1 MAQDPK
7 AVIQELYFDLSAG
20 RDQGNLSKQG
30 ESVLNAIETGVVT
43 PQSIG
48 QYLQGATLN
57 FSDELVGTLNSVFGK
72 KPGVISK
79 AAKEAGYGEI
89 SPREAG
95 VGLERLALEQRA
107 SEKPLRSI
115 GEQVVGGAIPFI
127 ASKGLTLPLS
137 LPKAAIQGLKT
148 GAIGGFGAGE
158 GGAEQQLTSTAIGG
172 AAGAVAAPALQ
183 FAARGA
189 KGFVQ
194 PMLKSMFAEPEVTGL
209 RAGRNLVKEALKS
222 DVGSVD
228 EAINLVLQNS
238 GKPYTLADI
247 GPNTRAY
254 LDAVSLIPSPAKQTA
269 KKFLEQRD
277 KGLSARLTS
286 DLQSAFGTTAS
297 FFDEFN
303 ALKTA
308 RTDLG
313 KKMYANAFKKQ
324 VPVNRELTDLLGR
337 PSMQQAYTRG
347 IDIAQEKGIK
357 VPNVS
362 VNAQGQLVTADNKL
376 VPAVDTEFLH
386 FVKMGL
392 DDLVYTGKTP
402 TSGIGSTQLNS
413 IKDTRAKF
421 LNYIDKNNSSYKS
434 ARNYWADDTA
444 TMDAMQEGRKF
455 LKANPDQLKADIKN
469 MSTSEKEAFRL
480 GAMSDLIE
488 RVGGQSTDTVVP
500 MTSNVARNILK
511 DPKRV
516 ALIKATFP
524 DNELGK
530 NKFNQFIKNFQTE
543 MEMKA
548 TSGQVLAGSQTASR
562 QEAAKAIRG
571 SIAQES
577 PNVNDVQS
585 LIFNALKMDAT
596 EMNEQQLKSTAKEV
610 VNILTETDPARLQ
623 GIAKELTTRRPSEV
637 ISDVLTRGGRGL
649 ISPYT
654 VGGVAGKFGS
664 TTQQRYFPSILGT
677 PNK

>member
-30 ESVLNAIETGVVT
+30 EGVLNAIETGVVT

-57 FSDELVGTLNSVFGK
+57 FSDELLGTLNSVFGK
-72 KPGVISK
+72 KPGVISQ
-79 AAKEAGYGEI
+79 AAKEAGYGDI
-89 SPREAG
+89 SPRQAG
-95 VGLERLALEQRA
+95 IGLERLALEQRS
-107 SEKPLRSI
+107 SEKPVRSI
-115 GEQVVGGAIPFI
+115 AEQVVGGAIPAI
-127 ASKGLTLPLS
+127 ASKGTTLPLT
-137 LPKAAIQGLKT
+137 LGKAAVQGFKS
-148 GAIGGFGAGE
+148 GIIGGFGAGE
-158 GGAEQQLTSTAIGG
+158 GGPEQQLTSAGIGG
-172 AAGAVAAPALQ
+172 VAGGFAAPGLQ
-183 FAARGA
+183 LGARVV
-189 KGFVQ
+189 KNVSQ
-194 PMLKSMFAEPEVTGL
+194 PILKSMFAEPDVTGL
-209 RAGRNLVKEALKS
+209 QAGRNLVKEALKS

-228 EAINLVLQNS
+228 EAINTVLQNA

-254 LDAVSLIPSPAKQTA
+254 LDAVNLIPSPAKQTA

-277 KGLSARLTS
+277 KGISARLTS
-286 DLQSAFGTTAS
+286 DLQSAFGSTAS

-308 RTDLG
+308 RTELG
-313 KKMYANAFKKQ
+313 KKMYANAFNKQ

-337 PSMQQAYTRG
+337 PSVQQAYARG
-347 IDIAQEKGIK
+347 INIAQEKGIK

-362 VNAQGQLVTADNKL
+362 VNAQGQLVTAENKL
-376 VPAVDTEFLH
+376 VDKVDTEFLH
-386 FVKMGL
+386 YVKMGL
-392 DDLVYTGKTP
+392 DDLVYTGKSP
-402 TSGIGSTQLNS
+402 SSGIGNTQLNS
-413 IKDTRAKF
+413 IKDTRSQF
-421 LNYIDKNNSSYKS
+421 LNYIDKNNPSYKS

-444 TMDAMQEGRKF
+444 TMDAMQSGRTF
-455 LKANPDQLKADIKN
+455 LKSNPDQLKADIKK

-500 MTSNVARNILK
+500 MTANVARNILK

-524 DNELGK
+524 DNELGQ

-548 TSGQVLAGSQTASR
+548 TSGQVLAGSQTAGR
-562 QEAAKAIRG
+562 QEAAKAVRG
-571 SIAQES
+571 TIAQEA
-577 PNVNDVQS
+577 PNIDAQN

-596 EMNEQQLKSTAKEV
+596 QMNEQQLKSTANEV
-610 VNILTETDPARLQ
+610 VKILTETDPARLQ
-623 GIAKELTTRRPSEV
+623 QIARELTTRRPSEIV
-637 ISDVLTRGGRGL
+637 SEVLTRGGRGL

-654 VGGVAGKFGS
+654 TGGVAGKFGA
-664 TTQQRYFPSILGT
+664 TTQQRYFPGLLGT
-677 PNK
+677 PQ

>member
-57 FSDELVGTLNSVFGK
+57 FSDELIGTLNSLFGK
-72 KPGVISK
+72 KPGVISQ
-79 AAKEAGYGEI
+79 AAKESGYGDI
-89 SPREAG
+89 SPRQAG
-95 VGLERLALEQRA
+95 IGLERLALEQRA
-107 SEKPLRSI
+107 SEKPVRSI
-115 GEQVVGGAIPFI
+115 VEQVVGGAIPAI
-127 ASKGLTLPLS
+127 GSRGLTAPLT
-137 LPKAAIQGLKT
+137 LGKAAVQGFKSGLV
-148 GAIGGFGAGE
+148 GGFGAAE
-158 GGAEQQLTSTAIGG
+158 GSPEQQAISTGISGVTG
-172 AAGAVAAPALQ
+172 LVAAPALQ
-183 FAARGA
+183 LGARVV
-189 KGFVQ
+189 KNVSQ
-194 PMLKSMFAEPEVTGL
+194 PIIKSMFADPDVTGL
-209 RAGRNLVKEALKS
+209 QASRNLIKEALQS

-228 EAINLVLQNS
+228 EAINTVLQKS

-277 KGLSARLTS
+277 KGISARLTS
-286 DLQSAFGTTAS
+286 DLQDAFGTKAS

-303 ALKTA
+303 ALKVA
-308 RTDLG
+308 RTELG
-313 KKMYANAFKKQ
+313 KKMYANAFNKQ

-337 PSMQQAYTRG
+337 PSVQQAYARG
-347 IDIAQEKGIK
+347 INIAQEKGIK
-357 VPNVS
+357 VPNVV

-376 VPAVDTEFLH
+376 VNAVDTEFLH
-386 FVKMGL
+386 YVKMGL
-392 DDLVYTGKTP
+392 DDLVYTGKSP
-402 TSGIGSTQLNS
+402 SSGIGNTQLNS
-413 IKDTRAKF
+413 IKDTRSQF
-421 LNYIDKNNSSYKS
+421 LNYIDKNNPSYKS

-455 LKANPDQLKADIKN
+455 LKANPDQLKADIKK

-500 MTSNVARNILK
+500 MTANVARNLLK

-516 ALIKATFP
+516 SLIKATFP
-524 DNELGK
+524 DNELGQ

-543 MEMKA
+543 MEMKS

-562 QEAAKAIRG
+562 QEAAKAVRG
-571 SIAQES
+571 TIAQEA
-577 PNVNDVQS
+577 PNIDAQN

-596 EMNEQQLKSTAKEV
+596 QMNEQQLKSTANEV
-610 VNILTETDPARLQ
+610 VKILTETDPARLKQ
-623 GIAKELTTRRPSEV
+623 IARELTTRRPSEIV
-637 ISDVLTRGGRGL
+637 SDVLTRGGRGL

-654 VGGVAGKFGS
+654 TGGVAGKFGA
-664 TTQQRYFPSILGT
+664 TTQQRYFPGILGT

>member
-30 ESVLNAIETGVVT
+30 EGVLNAIETGVVT

-57 FSDELVGTLNSVFGK
+57 FSDELLGTLNSLFGK
-72 KPGVISK
+72 KPGVISQ
-79 AAKEAGYGEI
+79 AAKESGYGDI
-89 SPREAG
+89 SPRQAG
-95 VGLERLALEQRA
+95 IGLERLALEQRA
-107 SEKPLRSI
+107 SEKPVRSI
-115 GEQVVGGAIPFI
+115 AEQVVGGAIPAI
-127 ASKGLTLPLS
+127 ASKGTTLPLT
-137 LPKAAIQGLKT
+137 LGKAAVQGFKS
-148 GAIGGFGAGE
+148 GVIGGFGAGE
-158 GGAEQQLTSTAIGG
+158 GGPEQQLTSAGIGG
-172 AAGAVAAPALQ
+172 VAGGLAAPGLQ
-183 FAARGA
+183 LGARVV
-189 KGFVQ
+189 KNVSQ
-194 PMLKSMFAEPEVTGL
+194 PILKSMFAEPDVTGL
-209 RAGRNLVKEALKS
+209 QAGRNLVKEALKS

-228 EAINLVLQNS
+228 EAINTVLQNA

-254 LDAVSLIPSPAKQTA
+254 LDAVNLIPSPAKQTA

-277 KGLSARLTS
+277 KGISARLTS
-286 DLQSAFGTTAS
+286 DLQEAFGTTAS

-303 ALKTA
+303 ALKAA

-313 KKMYANAFKKQ
+313 KKMYANAFNKQ

-337 PSMQQAYTRG
+337 PSVQQAYARG
-347 IDIAQEKGIK
+347 INIAQEKGIK
-357 VPNVS
+357 VPNVV

-386 FVKMGL
+386 YVKMGL
-392 DDLVYTGKTP
+392 DDLVYTGKSP
-402 TSGIGSTQLNS
+402 SSGIGNTQLNS
-413 IKDTRAKF
+413 IKDTRSQF
-421 LNYIDKNNSSYKS
+421 LNYIDKNNPSYKS

-444 TMDAMQEGRKF
+444 TMDAMQSGRTF
-455 LKANPDQLKADIKN
+455 LKSNPDQLKADIKK

-500 MTSNVARNILK
+500 MTANVARNILK

-524 DNELGK
+524 DNELGQ

-548 TSGQVLAGSQTASR
+548 TSGQVLTGSQTAGR
-562 QEAAKAIRG
+562 QEAAKAVRG
-571 SIAQES
+571 TIAQEAPS
-577 PNVNDVQS
+577 IDAQN

-596 EMNEQQLKSTAKEV
+596 QMNEQQLKSTANEV
-610 VNILTETDPARLQ
+610 VKILTETDPARLQ
-623 GIAKELTTRRPSEV
+623 QIARELTTRRPSEIV
-637 ISDVLTRGGRGL
+637 SDVLTRGGRGL

-654 VGGVAGKFGS
+654 TGGVAGKFGAK
-664 TTQQRYFPSILGT
+664 TQQRYFPSLLGT

>member
-30 ESVLNAIETGVVT
+30 EGVLNAIETGVVT

-57 FSDELVGTLNSVFGK
+57 FSDELLGTLNSVFGK

-107 SEKPLRSI
+107 SEMPIGSI
-115 GEQVVGGAIPFI
+115 GEQIAGGAIPAI
-127 ASKGLTLPLS
+127 ISKGTSLPLTLG
-137 LPKAAIQGLKT
+137 KAAIQGFKS
-148 GAIGGFGAGE
+148 GVIGGFGAGE
-158 GGAEQQLTSTAIGG
+158 GGPTEQLTSAAIGG
-172 AAGAVAAPALQ
+172 VSGGAAAPALQ
-183 FAARGA
+183 LGARVV
-189 KGFVQ
+189 KNVSQ
-194 PMLKSMFAEPEVTGL
+194 PIIKSMFAEPDVTGL
-209 RAGRNLVKEALKS
+209 KAGRDLVKEALKS

-347 IDIAQEKGIK
+347 IDIAKEKGIK
-357 VPNVS
+357 VPNLV
-362 VNAQGQLVTADNKL
+362 VNAQGQLVTAENKL

-413 IKDTRAKF
+413 IKDTRTKF

-500 MTSNVARNILK
+500 MTANVARNILK

-543 MEMKA
+543 MDMKA
-548 TSGQVLAGSQTASR
+548 TSGQVLAGSQTAAR
-562 QEAAKAIRG
+562 QEAAKAVRG
-571 SIAQES
+571 TIAQEA
-577 PNVNDVQS
+577 PNIDAQN

-596 EMNEQQLKSTAKEV
+596 QMNEQQLKSTANEV
-610 VNILTETDPARLQ
+610 VKILTETDPARLQ
-623 GIAKELTTRRPSEV
+623 TIARELTTRRPSEIV
-637 ISDVLTRGGRGL
+637 SDVLTRGGRGL

-654 VGGVAGKFGS
+654 TGGVAGKFGS

>member
-30 ESVLNAIETGVVT
+30 EGVLNAIETGVVT

-57 FSDELVGTLNSVFGK
+57 FSDELLGTLNSVFGK
-72 KPGVISK
+72 KPGVISQ
-79 AAKEAGYGEI
+79 AAKESGYGDI
-89 SPREAG
+89 SPRQAG
-95 VGLERLALEQRA
+95 IGLERLALEQRS
-107 SEKPLRSI
+107 SEKPVRSI
-115 GEQVVGGAIPFI
+115 AEQVVGGAIPAI
-127 ASKGLTLPLS
+127 ASKGTTLPLT
-137 LPKAAIQGLKT
+137 LGKAAIQGLKT
-148 GAIGGFGAGE
+148 GALAGFGAGE
-158 GGAEQQLTSTAIGG
+158 GSLEQQAISTGIGG
-172 AAGAVAAPALQ
+172 AAGLVAAPALQ
-183 FAARGA
+183 LGARVV
-189 KGFVQ
+189 KNVSQ
-194 PMLKSMFAEPEVTGL
+194 PILKSMFAEPDVTGL
-209 RAGRNLVKEALKS
+209 QAGRNLVKEALKS

-228 EAINLVLQNS
+228 EAINTVLQNA

-277 KGLSARLTS
+277 KGISARLTS
-286 DLQSAFGTTAS
+286 DLQSAFGSTAS

-313 KKMYANAFKKQ
+313 KKMYANAFNKQ

-337 PSMQQAYTRG
+337 PSVQQAYARG
-347 IDIAQEKGIK
+347 INIAQEKGIK

-362 VNAQGQLVTADNKL
+362 VNAQGQLVTANNELVNK
-376 VPAVDTEFLH
+376 VDTEFLH
-386 FVKMGL
+386 YVKMGL
-392 DDLVYTGKTP
+392 DDLVYTGKSP
-402 TSGIGSTQLNS
+402 SSGIGNTQLNS
-413 IKDTRAKF
+413 IKDTRSQF
-421 LNYIDKNNSSYKS
+421 LNYIDKNNPSYKS

-444 TMDAMQEGRKF
+444 TMDAMQSGRTF
-455 LKANPDQLKADIKN
+455 LKSNPDQLKADIKK

-500 MTSNVARNILK
+500 MTANVARNILK

-516 ALIKATFP
+516 SLIKATFP

-548 TSGQVLAGSQTASR
+548 TSGQVLAGSQTAAR
-562 QEAAKAIRG
+562 QEAAKAVRG
-571 SIAQES
+571 TIAQEA
-577 PNVNDVQS
+577 PNIDAQN

-596 EMNEQQLKSTAKEV
+596 QMNEQQLKSTANEV
-610 VNILTETDPARLQ
+610 VKILTETDPARLQ
-623 GIAKELTTRRPSEV
+623 TIAKELTARRPSEV
-637 ISDVLTRGGRGL
+637 ISEVLTRGGRGL

-654 VGGVAGKFGS
+654 TGGVAGRFGA
-664 TTQQRYFPSILGT
+664 TTQQRYFPGLLGT
-677 PNK
+677 PQ

>member
-57 FSDELVGTLNSVFGK
+57 FSDELLGTLNSVFGK

-107 SEKPLRSI
+107 SEMPIGSI
-115 GEQVVGGAIPFI
+115 GEQIAGGAIPAI
-127 ASKGLTLPLS
+127 ISKGTSLPLTLG
-137 LPKAAIQGLKT
+137 KAAIQGFKS
-148 GAIGGFGAGE
+148 GVIGGFGAGE
-158 GGAEQQLTSTAIGG
+158 GGPTEQLTSAAIGG
-172 AAGAVAAPALQ
+172 VSGGAAAPALQ
-183 FAARGA
+183 LGARVV
-189 KGFVQ
+189 KNVSQ
-194 PMLKSMFAEPEVTGL
+194 PIIKSMFAEPDVTGL
-209 RAGRNLVKEALKS
+209 KAGRDLVKEALKS

-347 IDIAQEKGIK
+347 IDIAKEKGIK
-357 VPNVS
+357 VPNLV
-362 VNAQGQLVTADNKL
+362 VNAEGQLVTAENKL

-413 IKDTRAKF
+413 IKDTRTKF

-500 MTSNVARNILK
+500 MTANVARNILK

-543 MEMKA
+543 MDMKA
-548 TSGQVLAGSQTASR
+548 TSGQVLAGSQTAAR
-562 QEAAKAIRG
+562 QEAAKAVRG
-571 SIAQES
+571 TIAQEA
-577 PNVNDVQS
+577 PNIDAQN

-596 EMNEQQLKSTAKEV
+596 QMNEQQLKSTASEV
-610 VNILTETDPARLQ
+610 VKILTETDPARLQ
-623 GIAKELTTRRPSEV
+623 QIALELTKRRPMEV
-637 ISDVLTRGGRGL
+637 VSDVLTRGGRGL

-654 VGGVAGKFGS
+654 TGGVAGKFGS

>member
-30 ESVLNAIETGVVT
+30 EGVLNAIETGVVT

-57 FSDELVGTLNSVFGK
+57 FSDELLGTLNSVFGK

-107 SEKPLRSI
+107 SEMPVGSI
-115 GEQVVGGAIPFI
+115 LEQIGGGAIPAFI
-127 ASKGLTLPLS
+127 SKGSTLPLT
-137 LPKAAIQGLKT
+137 LGKAAVQGLKT
-148 GAIGGFGAGE
+148 GALAGFGAGE
-158 GGAEQQLTSTAIGG
+158 GGLEQQGVSTLIGG

-183 FAARGA
+183 LGARVV
-189 KGFVQ
+189 KNVSQ
-194 PMLKSMFAEPEVTGL
+194 PILKSMFAQPEVTGL
-209 RAGRNLVKEALKS
+209 KAGRNLVKEALKS

-228 EAINLVLQNS
+228 EAINTVLQNS

-277 KGLSARLTS
+277 KGISARLTS
-286 DLQSAFGTTAS
+286 DLQEAFGSTAS

-313 KKMYANAFKKQ
+313 KKMYANAFNKQ
-324 VPVNRELTDLLGR
+324 VPVNKELTDLLGR
-337 PSMQQAYTRG
+337 PSVQQAYARG
-347 IDIAQEKGIK
+347 INIAQEKGIK
-357 VPNVS
+357 VPSVA
-362 VNAQGQLVTADNKL
+362 VNAQGQLVTPDNQL
-376 VPAVDTEFLH
+376 VNKVDTEFLH
-386 FVKMGL
+386 YVKMGL
-392 DDLVYTGKTP
+392 DDLVYTGKSP
-402 TSGIGSTQLNS
+402 SSGIGNTQLNS
-413 IKDTRAKF
+413 IKDTRAQF
-421 LNYIDKNNSSYKS
+421 LNYLDKNNPSYKS

-444 TMDAMQEGRKF
+444 TMDAMQSGRTF
-455 LKANPDQLKADIKN
+455 LKANPDQLKADIKK

-524 DNELGK
+524 DNELGQ

-548 TSGQVLAGSQTASR
+548 TSSQVLAGSQTAAR
-562 QEAAKAIRG
+562 QEAAKAVRG
-571 SIAQES
+571 TIAQEA
-577 PNVNDVQS
+577 PNVDAQS

-596 EMNEQQLKSTAKEV
+596 QMNEQQLKSTANEV
-610 VNILTETDPARLQ
+610 VKILTETDPARLQ
-623 GIAKELTTRRPSEV
+623 QIARELTARRPSEV
-637 ISDVLTRGGRGL
+637 VSEVLTRGGRSL

-654 VGGVAGKFGS
+654 TGGVAGRFGA
-664 TTQQRYFPSILGT
+664 TTQQRYFPSLLGT

>member
-57 FSDELVGTLNSVFGK
+57 FSDELIGTLNSLFGK
-72 KPGVISK
+72 KPGVISQ
-79 AAKEAGYGEI
+79 AAKESGYGDI
-89 SPREAG
+89 SPRQAG
-95 VGLERLALEQRA
+95 IGLERLALEQRA
-107 SEKPLRSI
+107 SEKPVRSI
-115 GEQVVGGAIPFI
+115 VEQVVGGAIPAI
-127 ASKGLTLPLS
+127 GSRGLTAPLT
-137 LPKAAIQGLKT
+137 LGKAAVQGFKSGLV
-148 GAIGGFGAGE
+148 GGFGAAE
-158 GGAEQQLTSTAIGG
+158 GSPEQQAISTGISGVTG
-172 AAGAVAAPALQ
+172 LVAAPALQ
-183 FAARGA
+183 LGARVV
-189 KGFVQ
+189 KNVSQ
-194 PMLKSMFAEPEVTGL
+194 PIIKSMFADPDVTGL
-209 RAGRNLVKEALKS
+209 QASRNLIKEALQS

-228 EAINLVLQNS
+228 EAINTVLQKS

-277 KGLSARLTS
+277 KGISARLTS
-286 DLQSAFGTTAS
+286 DLQDAFGTKAS

-313 KKMYANAFKKQ
+313 KKMYANAFNKQ

-337 PSMQQAYTRG
+337 PSVQQAYARG
-347 IDIAQEKGIK
+347 INIAQEKGIK
-357 VPNVS
+357 VPNVV

-376 VPAVDTEFLH
+376 VNAVDTEFLH
-386 FVKMGL
+386 YVKMGL
-392 DDLVYTGKTP
+392 DDLVYTGKSP
-402 TSGIGSTQLNS
+402 SSGIGNTQLNS
-413 IKDTRAKF
+413 IKDTRSQF
-421 LNYIDKNNSSYKS
+421 LNYIDKNNPSYKS

-455 LKANPDQLKADIKN
+455 LKANPDQLKADIKK

-500 MTSNVARNILK
+500 MTANVARNLLK

-516 ALIKATFP
+516 SLIKATFP
-524 DNELGK
+524 DNELGQ

-543 MEMKA
+543 MEMKS

-562 QEAAKAIRG
+562 QEAAKAVRG
-571 SIAQES
+571 TIAQEA
-577 PNVNDVQS
+577 PNIDAQS

-596 EMNEQQLKSTAKEV
+596 QMNEQQLKSTANEV
-610 VNILTETDPARLQ
+610 VKILTETDPARLKQ
-623 GIAKELTTRRPSEV
+623 IARELTTRRPSEIV
-637 ISDVLTRGGRGL
+637 SDVLTRGGRGL

-654 VGGVAGKFGS
+654 TGGITGKFGA
-664 TTQQRYFPSILGT
+664 TTQQRYFPGILST
-677 PNK
+677 PKK

>member
-30 ESVLNAIETGVVT
+30 ENVLNAIETGVVT

-57 FSDELVGTLNSVFGK
+57 FSDELIGTLNSVFGK

-107 SEKPLRSI
+107 SEKPIGSI
-115 GEQVVGGAIPFI
+115 GEQVVGGAIPAI
-127 ASKGLTLPLS
+127 ISKGTSLPLTLG
-137 LPKAAIQGLKT
+137 KAALQGFKS
-148 GAIGGFGAGE
+148 GVIGGFGAGE
-158 GGAEQQLTSTAIGG
+158 GSPTEQLTSASIGG
-172 AAGAVAAPALQ
+172 VTGGLASPALQ
-183 FAARGA
+183 LGARA
-189 KGFVQ
+189 VKNVAQ
-194 PMLKSMFAEPEVTGL
+194 PVIKSMFAEPDVTGL
-209 RAGRNLVKEALKS
+209 QAGRNLVKEALKS

-277 KGLSARLTS
+277 KGISARLTS
-286 DLQSAFGTTAS
+286 DLQDAFGTTAS

-347 IDIAQEKGIK
+347 IDIAKEKGIK
-357 VPNVS
+357 VPNLV

-500 MTSNVARNILK
+500 MTANVARNILK

-548 TSGQVLAGSQTASR
+548 TSGQVLAGSQTAAR
-562 QEAAKAIRG
+562 QEAAKAVRG
-571 SIAQES
+571 TIAQEA
-577 PNVNDVQS
+577 PNIDAQS

-596 EMNEQQLKSTAKEV
+596 QMNEQQLKSTANEV
-610 VNILTETDPARLQ
+610 VKILTETDPARLQ
-623 GIAKELTTRRPSEV
+623 NIARELTTRRPSEV

-654 VGGVAGKFGS
+654 TGGVAGRFGA

-677 PNK
+677 PK

>member
-30 ESVLNAIETGVVT
+30 EGVLNAIETGVVT

-57 FSDELVGTLNSVFGK
+57 FSDELLGTLNSLFGK
-72 KPGVISK
+72 KPGVISQ
-79 AAKEAGYGEI
+79 AAKESGYGDI
-89 SPREAG
+89 SPRQAG
-95 VGLERLALEQRA
+95 IGLERLALEQRA
-107 SEKPLRSI
+107 SEKPVRSI
-115 GEQVVGGAIPFI
+115 AEQVVGGAIPAI
-127 ASKGLTLPLS
+127 ASKGTTLPLT
-137 LPKAAIQGLKT
+137 LGKAAVQGFKS
-148 GAIGGFGAGE
+148 GVIGGFGAGE
-158 GGAEQQLTSTAIGG
+158 GGPEQQLTSAGIGG
-172 AAGAVAAPALQ
+172 VAGGFAAPGLQ
-183 FAARGA
+183 LGARVV
-189 KGFVQ
+189 KNVSQ
-194 PMLKSMFAEPEVTGL
+194 PILKSMFAEPDVTGL
-209 RAGRNLVKEALKS
+209 QAGRNLVKEALKS

-228 EAINLVLQNS
+228 EAINTVLQNA

-254 LDAVSLIPSPAKQTA
+254 LDAVNLIPSPAKQTA

-277 KGLSARLTS
+277 KGISARLTS
-286 DLQSAFGTTAS
+286 DLQEAFGTTAS

-303 ALKTA
+303 ALKAA

-313 KKMYANAFKKQ
+313 KKMYANAFNKQ

-337 PSMQQAYTRG
+337 PSVQQAYARG
-347 IDIAQEKGIK
+347 INIAQEKGIK
-357 VPNVS
+357 VPNVV

-386 FVKMGL
+386 YVKMGL
-392 DDLVYTGKTP
+392 DDLVYTGKSP
-402 TSGIGSTQLNS
+402 SSGIGNTQLNS
-413 IKDTRAKF
+413 IKDTRSQF
-421 LNYIDKNNSSYKS
+421 LNYIDKNNPSYKS

-444 TMDAMQEGRKF
+444 TMDAMQSGRTF
-455 LKANPDQLKADIKN
+455 LKSNPDQLKADIKK

-500 MTSNVARNILK
+500 MTANVARNILK

-524 DNELGK
+524 DNELGQ

-548 TSGQVLAGSQTASR
+548 TSGQVLTGSQTAGR
-562 QEAAKAIRG
+562 QEAAKAVRG
-571 SIAQES
+571 TIAQEA
-577 PNVNDVQS
+577 PNIDAQN

-596 EMNEQQLKSTAKEV
+596 QMNEQQLKSTANEV
-610 VNILTETDPARLQ
+610 VKILTETDPARLQ
-623 GIAKELTTRRPSEV
+623 QIARELTTRRPSEIV
-637 ISDVLTRGGRGL
+637 SDVLTRGGRGL

-654 VGGVAGKFGS
+654 TGGVAGKFGA
-664 TTQQRYFPSILGT
+664 TTQQRYFPSLLGT

>member
-57 FSDELVGTLNSVFGK
+57 FSDELIGTLNSLFGK
-72 KPGVISK
+72 KPGVISQ
-79 AAKEAGYGEI
+79 AAKESGYGDI
-89 SPREAG
+89 SPRQAG
-95 VGLERLALEQRA
+95 IGLERLALEQRA
-107 SEKPLRSI
+107 SEKPVRSI
-115 GEQVVGGAIPFI
+115 VEQVVGGAIPAI
-127 ASKGLTLPLS
+127 GSRGLTAPLT
-137 LPKAAIQGLKT
+137 LGKAAVQGFKSGLV
-148 GAIGGFGAGE
+148 GGFGAAE
-158 GGAEQQLTSTAIGG
+158 GSPEQQAISTGISGVTG
-172 AAGAVAAPALQ
+172 LVAAPALQ
-183 FAARGA
+183 LGARVV
-189 KGFVQ
+189 KNVSQ
-194 PMLKSMFAEPEVTGL
+194 PIIKSMFADPDVTGL
-209 RAGRNLVKEALKS
+209 QASRNLIKEALQS

-228 EAINLVLQNS
+228 EAINTVLQKS

-277 KGLSARLTS
+277 KGISARLTS
-286 DLQSAFGTTAS
+286 DLQDAFGTKAS

-303 ALKTA
+303 ALKVA
-308 RTDLG
+308 RTELG
-313 KKMYANAFKKQ
+313 KKMYANAFNKQ

-337 PSMQQAYTRG
+337 PSVQQAYARG
-347 IDIAQEKGIK
+347 INIAQEKGIK
-357 VPNVS
+357 VPNVV

-386 FVKMGL
+386 YVKMGL
-392 DDLVYTGKTP
+392 DDLVYTGKSP
-402 TSGIGSTQLNS
+402 SSGIGNTQLNS
-413 IKDTRAKF
+413 IKDTRSQF
-421 LNYIDKNNSSYKS
+421 LNYIDKNNPSYKS

-455 LKANPDQLKADIKN
+455 LKANPDQLKADIKK

-500 MTSNVARNILK
+500 MTANVARNLLK

-516 ALIKATFP
+516 SLIKATFP
-524 DNELGK
+524 DNELGQ

-543 MEMKA
+543 MEMKS

-562 QEAAKAIRG
+562 QEAAKAVRG
-571 SIAQES
+571 TIAQEA
-577 PNVNDVQS
+577 PNIDAQS

-596 EMNEQQLKSTAKEV
+596 QMNEQQLKSTANEV
-610 VNILTETDPARLQ
+610 VKILTETDPTRLKQ
-623 GIAKELTTRRPSEV
+623 IAKELTTRRPSEIV
-637 ISDVLTRGGRGL
+637 SDVLTRGGRGL

-654 VGGVAGKFGS
+654 TGGVAGKFGA
-664 TTQQRYFPSILGT
+664 TTQQRYFPGILGT

>member
-57 FSDELVGTLNSVFGK
+57 FSDELLGTLNSVFGK

-107 SEKPLRSI
+107 SEKPVRSI
-115 GEQVVGGAIPFI
+115 AEQVGGGIIP
-127 ASKGLTLPLS
+127 AVVSKGTSLPLTLG
-137 LPKAAIQGLKT
+137 KAAIQGFKS
-148 GAIGGFGAGE
+148 GVIGGFGAGE
-158 GGAEQQLTSTAIGG
+158 GGPVEQLTSAGIGG
-172 AAGAVAAPALQ
+172 VAGGLASPGLQ
-183 FAARGA
+183 LGARVI
-189 KGFVQ
+189 KNVSQ
-194 PMLKSMFAEPEVTGL
+194 PILKSMFADPDVTGL
-209 RAGRNLVKEALKS
+209 KAGRDLVKEALKS

-277 KGLSARLTS
+277 KGISARLTS

-500 MTSNVARNILK
+500 MTANVARNILK

-543 MEMKA
+543 MDMKA
-548 TSGQVLAGSQTASR
+548 TSGQVLAGSQTAAR
-562 QEAAKAIRG
+562 QEAAKAVRG
-571 SIAQES
+571 TIAQEA
-577 PNVNDVQS
+577 PNIDAQN

-596 EMNEQQLKSTAKEV
+596 QMNEQQLKSTASEV
-610 VNILTETDPARLQ
+610 VKILTETDPARLQ
-623 GIAKELTTRRPSEV
+623 NIAKELTTRRPSEV
-637 ISDVLTRGGRGL
+637 AYDVLTQLTRGA

-654 VGGVAGKFGS
+654 TGGIAGKFGS

>member
-30 ESVLNAIETGVVT
+30 EGVLNAIETGVVT

-57 FSDELVGTLNSVFGK
+57 FSDELLGTLNSLFGK
-72 KPGVISK
+72 KPGVISQ
-79 AAKEAGYGEI
+79 AAKESGYGDI
-89 SPREAG
+89 SPRQAG
-95 VGLERLALEQRA
+95 IGLERLALEQRA
-107 SEKPLRSI
+107 SEKPVRSI
-115 GEQVVGGAIPFI
+115 AEQVVGGAIPAI
-127 ASKGLTLPLS
+127 ASKGTTLPLT
-137 LPKAAIQGLKT
+137 LGKAAVQGFKS
-148 GAIGGFGAGE
+148 GVIGGFGAGE
-158 GGAEQQLTSTAIGG
+158 GGPEQQLTSAGIGG
-172 AAGAVAAPALQ
+172 VAGGLAAPGLQ
-183 FAARGA
+183 LGARVV
-189 KGFVQ
+189 KNVSQ
-194 PMLKSMFAEPEVTGL
+194 PILKSMFAEPDVTGL
-209 RAGRNLVKEALKS
+209 QAGRNLVKEALKS

-228 EAINLVLQNS
+228 EAINTVLQNA

-254 LDAVSLIPSPAKQTA
+254 LDAVNLIPSPAKQTA

-277 KGLSARLTS
+277 KGISARLTS
-286 DLQSAFGTTAS
+286 DLQEAFGTTAS

-303 ALKTA
+303 ALKAA

-313 KKMYANAFKKQ
+313 KKMYANAFNKQ

-337 PSMQQAYTRG
+337 PSVQQAYARG
-347 IDIAQEKGIK
+347 INIAQEKGIK
-357 VPNVS
+357 VPNVV

-386 FVKMGL
+386 YVKMGL
-392 DDLVYTGKTP
+392 DDLVYTGKSP
-402 TSGIGSTQLNS
+402 SSGIGNTQLNS
-413 IKDTRAKF
+413 IKDTRAQF
-421 LNYIDKNNSSYKS
+421 LNYIDKNNPSYKS

-444 TMDAMQEGRKF
+444 TMDAMQSGRTF
-455 LKANPDQLKADIKN
+455 LKSNPDQLKADIKK

-500 MTSNVARNILK
+500 MTANVARNILK

-524 DNELGK
+524 DNELGQ

-548 TSGQVLAGSQTASR
+548 TSGQVLTGSQTAGR
-562 QEAAKAIRG
+562 QEAAKAVRG
-571 SIAQES
+571 TIAQEA
-577 PNVNDVQS
+577 PNIDAQN

-596 EMNEQQLKSTAKEV
+596 QMNEQQLKSTASEV
-610 VNILTETDPARLQ
+610 VKILTETDPARLQ
-623 GIAKELTTRRPSEV
+623 QIARELTTRRPSEIV
-637 ISDVLTRGGRGL
+637 SDVLTRGGRGL

-654 VGGVAGKFGS
+654 TGGVAGKFGA
-664 TTQQRYFPSILGT
+664 TTQQRYFPSLLGT

>member
-30 ESVLNAIETGVVT
+30 ETVLNAIETGVVT

-57 FSDELVGTLNSVFGK
+57 FSDELLGTLNSVFGK

-107 SEKPLRSI
+107 SEKPIRSI
-115 GEQVVGGAIPFI
+115 TEQVVGGAIPAFI
-127 ASKGLTLPLS
+127 SKGTTAPLTLG
-137 LPKAAIQGLKT
+137 KAALQGFKS

-158 GGAEQQLTSTAIGG
+158 GSPTEQLTSTAIGG
-172 AAGAVAAPALQ
+172 VAGGAAAPALQ
-183 FAARGA
+183 LGARVV
-189 KGFVQ
+189 KNVSQ
-194 PMLKSMFAEPEVTGL
+194 PIIKSMFAEPDVTGL
-209 RAGRNLVKEALKS
+209 QAGRNLVKEALKS

-228 EAINLVLQNS
+228 EAINLVLQKS

-286 DLQSAFGTTAS
+286 DLQNAFGTTAS

-347 IDIAQEKGIK
+347 IDIAKEKGIK
-357 VPNVS
+357 VPNLV
-362 VNAQGQLVTADNKL
+362 VNAEGQLVTAENKL

-413 IKDTRAKF
+413 IKDTRTKF

-500 MTSNVARNILK
+500 MTANVARNILK

-524 DNELGK
+524 DNQLGQ

-548 TSGQVLAGSQTASR
+548 TSGQVLAGSQTAAR
-562 QEAAKAIRG
+562 QEAAKAVRG
-571 SIAQES
+571 TIAQEA
-577 PNVNDVQS
+577 PNIDAQN

-596 EMNEQQLKSTAKEV
+596 QMNEQQLKSTANEV
-610 VNILTETDPARLQ
+610 VKILTETDPARLQ
-623 GIAKELTTRRPSEV
+623 TIARELTTRRPSEV
-637 ISDVLTRGGRGL
+637 ISDVLTRGGRSL

-654 VGGVAGKFGS
+654 TGGIAGKFGA
-664 TTQQRYFPSILGT
+664 TTQQRYFPSIL
-677 PNK
+677 NSQ

>member
-30 ESVLNAIETGVVT
+30 EGVLNAIETGVVT

-57 FSDELVGTLNSVFGK
+57 FSDELLGTLNSVFGK
-72 KPGVISK
+72 KPGVISQ
-79 AAKEAGYGEI
+79 AAKESGYGDI

-107 SEKPLRSI
+107 SEKPVRSI
-115 GEQVVGGAIPFI
+115 AEQVVGGAIPAI
-127 ASKGLTLPLS
+127 ASKGTTLPLT
-137 LPKAAIQGLKT
+137 LGKAAVQGFKS
-148 GAIGGFGAGE
+148 GVIGGFGAGE
-158 GGAEQQLTSTAIGG
+158 GGPEQQLTSAGIGG
-172 AAGAVAAPALQ
+172 VAGGLAAPGLQ
-183 FAARGA
+183 LGARVV
-189 KGFVQ
+189 KNVSQ
-194 PMLKSMFAEPEVTGL
+194 PILKSMFAEPDVTGL
-209 RAGRNLVKEALKS
+209 QAGRNLVKEALKS

-228 EAINLVLQNS
+228 EAINTVLQNA

-254 LDAVSLIPSPAKQTA
+254 LDAVNLIPSPAKQTA

-277 KGLSARLTS
+277 KGISARLTS
-286 DLQSAFGTTAS
+286 DLQEAFGTTAS

-303 ALKTA
+303 ALKAA

-313 KKMYANAFKKQ
+313 KKMYANAFNKQ

-337 PSMQQAYTRG
+337 PSVQQAYARG
-347 IDIAQEKGIK
+347 INIAQEKGIK
-357 VPNVS
+357 VPNVV

-386 FVKMGL
+386 YVKMGL
-392 DDLVYTGKTP
+392 DDLVYTGKSP
-402 TSGIGSTQLNS
+402 SSGIGNTQLNS
-413 IKDTRAKF
+413 IKDTRAQF
-421 LNYIDKNNSSYKS
+421 LNYIDKNNPSYKS

-444 TMDAMQEGRKF
+444 TMDAMQSGRTF
-455 LKANPDQLKADIKN
+455 LKSNPDQLKADIKK

-500 MTSNVARNILK
+500 MTANVARNILK

-524 DNELGK
+524 DNELGQ

-548 TSGQVLAGSQTASR
+548 TSGQVLTGSQTAGR
-562 QEAAKAIRG
+562 QEAAKAVRG
-571 SIAQES
+571 TIAQEA
-577 PNVNDVQS
+577 PNIDAQN

-596 EMNEQQLKSTAKEV
+596 QMNEQQLKSTASEV
-610 VNILTETDPARLQ
+610 VKILTETDPARLQ
-623 GIAKELTTRRPSEV
+623 NIAKELTTRRPLE
-637 ISDVLTRGGRGL
+637 IASDVLTRSGRAL

-654 VGGVAGKFGS
+654 AGGIAGKFGT
-664 TTQQRYFPSILGT
+664 TTQQRYFPGLLGT
-677 PNK
+677 PQ

>member
-30 ESVLNAIETGVVT
+30 ETVLNAIETGVVT

-57 FSDELVGTLNSVFGK
+57 FSDELLGTLNSVFGK
-72 KPGVISK
+72 KPGVISQ
-79 AAKEAGYGEI
+79 AAKEAGYGDI
-89 SPREAG
+89 TPRQAG
-95 VGLERLALEQRA
+95 VGLERIALEQRA
-107 SEKPLRSI
+107 SETPIRSI
-115 GEQVVGGAIPFI
+115 GEQVVGGAIPAI
-127 ASKGLTLPLS
+127 ISKGTSLPLTLG
-137 LPKAAIQGLKT
+137 KAAIQGLKT
-148 GAIGGFGAGE
+148 GALAGFGAGE
-158 GGAEQQLTSTAIGG
+158 GSPEQQAVSTGIGG
-172 AAGAVAAPALQ
+172 AAGLVAAPALQ
-183 FAARGA
+183 LGARVV
-189 KGFVQ
+189 KNVSQ
-194 PMLKSMFAEPEVTGL
+194 PIIKSMFAEPDVTGL
-209 RAGRNLVKEALKS
+209 QAGRNLVKEALKS

-228 EAINLVLQNS
+228 EAINTVLQNA

-254 LDAVSLIPSPAKQTA
+254 LDAVNLIPSPAKQTA

-277 KGLSARLTS
+277 KGISARLTS
-286 DLQSAFGTTAS
+286 DLQEAFGSTAS

-337 PSMQQAYTRG
+337 PSVQQAYARG
-347 IDIAQEKGIK
+347 INIAQEKGIK
-357 VPNVS
+357 VPNVV

-392 DDLVYTGKTP
+392 DDLVYTGKSP
-402 TSGIGSTQLNS
+402 SSGIGNTQLNS
-413 IKDTRAKF
+413 IKDTRAQF
-421 LNYIDKNNSSYKS
+421 LNYIDKNNPSYKS

-444 TMDAMQEGRKF
+444 TMDAMQSGRTF
-455 LKANPDQLKADIKN
+455 LKANPDQLKADIKK

-500 MTSNVARNILK
+500 MTANVARNILK

-524 DNELGK
+524 DNELGQ

-548 TSGQVLAGSQTASR
+548 TSGQVLAGSQTAGR
-562 QEAAKAIRG
+562 QEAAKAVRG
-571 SIAQES
+571 TIAQEA
-577 PNVNDVQS
+577 PNIDAQN

-596 EMNEQQLKSTAKEV
+596 QMNEQQLKSTANEV
-610 VNILTETDPARLQ
+610 VKILTETDPARLKT
-623 GIAKELTTRRPSEV
+623 IARELTTRRPSEV

-654 VGGVAGKFGS
+654 TGGIAGKFGA
-664 TTQQRYFPSILGT
+664 TTQQRYFPSIL
-677 PNK
+677 NSQ

>member
-30 ESVLNAIETGVVT
+30 EGVLNAIETGVVT

-57 FSDELVGTLNSVFGK
+57 FSDELLGTLNSVFGK
-72 KPGVISK
+72 KPGVISQ
-79 AAKEAGYGEI
+79 AAKESGYGDI
-89 SPREAG
+89 SPRQAG
-95 VGLERLALEQRA
+95 IGLERLALEQRA
-107 SEKPLRSI
+107 SEKPVRSI
-115 GEQVVGGAIPFI
+115 AEQVVGGAIPAI
-127 ASKGLTLPLS
+127 ASKGTTLPLT
-137 LPKAAIQGLKT
+137 LGKAAIQGLKT
-148 GAIGGFGAGE
+148 GALAGFGAGE
-158 GGAEQQLTSTAIGG
+158 GSPEQQAISTGIGG
-172 AAGAVAAPALQ
+172 AAGLVAAPALQ
-183 FAARGA
+183 LGARVV
-189 KGFVQ
+189 KNVSQ
-194 PMLKSMFAEPEVTGL
+194 PILKSMFAEPDVTGL
-209 RAGRNLVKEALKS
+209 QAGRNLVKEALKS

-228 EAINLVLQNS
+228 EAINTVLQNA

-247 GPNTRAY
+247 GPNTRSY

-277 KGLSARLTS
+277 KGISARLTS
-286 DLQSAFGTTAS
+286 DLQSAFGSTAS

-313 KKMYANAFKKQ
+313 KKMYANAFNKQ

-337 PSMQQAYTRG
+337 PSVQQAYARG
-347 IDIAQEKGIK
+347 INIAQEKGIK

-362 VNAQGQLVTADNKL
+362 VNAQGQLVTANNELVNK
-376 VPAVDTEFLH
+376 VDTEFLH
-386 FVKMGL
+386 YVKMGL
-392 DDLVYTGKTP
+392 DDLVYTGKSP
-402 TSGIGSTQLNS
+402 SSGIGNTQLNS
-413 IKDTRAKF
+413 IKDTRSQF
-421 LNYIDKNNSSYKS
+421 LNYIDKNNPSYKS

-444 TMDAMQEGRKF
+444 TMDAMQSGRTF
-455 LKANPDQLKADIKN
+455 LKSNPDQLKADIKK

-500 MTSNVARNILK
+500 MTANVARNILK

-516 ALIKATFP
+516 SLIKATFP

-548 TSGQVLAGSQTASR
+548 TSGQVLAGSQTAAR
-562 QEAAKAIRG
+562 QEAAKAVRG
-571 SIAQES
+571 TIAQEA
-577 PNVNDVQS
+577 PNIDAQN

-596 EMNEQQLKSTAKEV
+596 QMNEQQLKSTASEV
-610 VNILTETDPARLQ
+610 VKILTETDPARLQ
-623 GIAKELTTRRPSEV
+623 TIAKELTTRRPSEV
-637 ISDVLTRGGRGL
+637 ISDVLTIGGRGL

-654 VGGVAGKFGS
+654 TGGVAGKFGA
-664 TTQQRYFPSILGT
+664 TTQQRYFPGLLGT
-677 PNK
+677 PQ

>member
-183 FAARGA
+183 FGARIA
-189 KGFVQ
+189 KQSIQ
-194 PMLKSMFAEPEVTGL
+194 PLVKSMFAEPDVTGL

-500 MTSNVARNILK
+500 MTANVARNILK

-530 NKFNQFIKNFQTE
+530 TKFNQFIKNFQTE

-562 QEAAKAIRG
+562 QEAAKSIRG
-571 SIAQES
+571 TIAQES

-623 GIAKELTTRRPSEV
+623 QIALELTKRRPMEV
-637 ISDVLTRGGRGL
+637 VSDVLTRGGRGL

-654 VGGVAGKFGS
+654 TGGIAGKFGS

>member
-30 ESVLNAIETGVVT
+30 EGVLNAIETGVVT

-57 FSDELVGTLNSVFGK
+57 FSDELLGTLNSVFGK
-72 KPGVISK
+72 KPGVISQ
-79 AAKEAGYGEI
+79 AAKEAGYGDI
-89 SPREAG
+89 SPRQAG
-95 VGLERLALEQRA
+95 IGLERLALEQRS

-115 GEQVVGGAIPFI
+115 GEQIVGGAIPAI
-127 ASKGLTLPLS
+127 ASKGTTLPLT
-137 LPKAAIQGLKT
+137 LGKAAVQGFKT
-148 GAIGGFGAGE
+148 GALAGFGAGE
-158 GGAEQQLTSTAIGG
+158 GSPQEQAISTGISG
-172 AAGAVAAPALQ
+172 AAGLVAAPALQ
-183 FAARGA
+183 LGARVV
-189 KGFVQ
+189 KNVSQ
-194 PMLKSMFAEPEVTGL
+194 PILKSMFAEPDITGL
-209 RAGRNLVKEALKS
+209 QAGRNLVKEALKS

-228 EAINLVLQNS
+228 EAINTVLQNA

-277 KGLSARLTS
+277 KGISARLTS
-286 DLQSAFGTTAS
+286 DLQEAFGSTAS

-313 KKMYANAFKKQ
+313 KKMYANAFNKQ
-324 VPVNRELTDLLGR
+324 VPVNKELTDLLGR
-337 PSMQQAYTRG
+337 PSVQQAYARG
-347 IDIAQEKGIK
+347 INIAQEKGIK

-362 VNAQGQLVTADNKL
+362 VNAQGQLVTAENKL
-376 VPAVDTEFLH
+376 VDKVDTEFLH
-386 FVKMGL
+386 YVKMGL
-392 DDLVYTGKTP
+392 DDLVYTGKSP
-402 TSGIGSTQLNS
+402 SSGIGNTQLNS
-413 IKDTRAKF
+413 IKDTRSQF
-421 LNYIDKNNSSYKS
+421 LNYIDKNNPSYKS

-444 TMDAMQEGRKF
+444 TMDAMQSGRTF
-455 LKANPDQLKADIKN
+455 LKSNPDQLKADIKK

-500 MTSNVARNILK
+500 MTANVARNILK

-524 DNELGK
+524 DNELGQ

-548 TSGQVLAGSQTASR
+548 TSGQVLAGSQTAGR
-562 QEAAKAIRG
+562 QEAAKAVRG
-571 SIAQES
+571 TIAQEA
-577 PNVNDVQS
+577 PNIDAQS

-596 EMNEQQLKSTAKEV
+596 QMNEQQLKSTANEV
-610 VNILTETDPARLQ
+610 VKILTETDPNRLQ
-623 GIAKELTTRRPSEV
+623 TIARELTTRRPSEV

-654 VGGVAGKFGS
+654 TGGVAGKFGA
-664 TTQQRYFPSILGT
+664 TTQQRYFPSLLGT
-677 PNK
+677 PQ

>member
-30 ESVLNAIETGVVT
+30 EGVLNAIETGVVT

-57 FSDELVGTLNSVFGK
+57 FSDELLGTLNSLFGK
-72 KPGVISK
+72 KPGVISQ
-79 AAKEAGYGEI
+79 AAKESGYGEI
-89 SPREAG
+89 TPRQAG
-95 VGLERLALEQRA
+95 IGLERLALEQRA
-107 SEKPLRSI
+107 SEKPVRSI
-115 GEQVVGGAIPFI
+115 AEQVVGGAIPAI
-127 ASKGLTLPLS
+127 ASKGTTLPLT
-137 LPKAAIQGLKT
+137 LGKAAVQGFKS
-148 GAIGGFGAGE
+148 GVIGGFGAGE
-158 GGAEQQLTSTAIGG
+158 GGPEQQLTSAGIGG
-172 AAGAVAAPALQ
+172 VAGGLAAPGLQ
-183 FAARGA
+183 LGARVV
-189 KGFVQ
+189 KNVSQ
-194 PMLKSMFAEPEVTGL
+194 PILKSMFAEPDVTGL
-209 RAGRNLVKEALKS
+209 QAGRNLVKEALKS

-228 EAINLVLQNS
+228 EAINTVLQNA

-254 LDAVSLIPSPAKQTA
+254 LDAVNLIPSPAKQTA

-277 KGLSARLTS
+277 KGISARLTS
-286 DLQSAFGTTAS
+286 DLQEAFGTTAS

-303 ALKTA
+303 ALKAA

-313 KKMYANAFKKQ
+313 KKMYANAFNKQ

-337 PSMQQAYTRG
+337 PSVQQAYARG
-347 IDIAQEKGIK
+347 INIAQEKGIK
-357 VPNVS
+357 VPNVV

-386 FVKMGL
+386 YVKMGL
-392 DDLVYTGKTP
+392 DDLVYTGKSP
-402 TSGIGSTQLNS
+402 SSGIGNTQLNS
-413 IKDTRAKF
+413 IKDTRAQF
-421 LNYIDKNNSSYKS
+421 LNYIDKNNPSYKS

-444 TMDAMQEGRKF
+444 TMDAMQSGRTF
-455 LKANPDQLKADIKN
+455 LKSNPDQLKADIKK

-500 MTSNVARNILK
+500 MTANVARNILK

-524 DNELGK
+524 DNELGQ

-548 TSGQVLAGSQTASR
+548 TSGQVLTGSQTAGR
-562 QEAAKAIRG
+562 QEAAKAVRG
-571 SIAQES
+571 TIAQEA
-577 PNVNDVQS
+577 PNIDAQN

-596 EMNEQQLKSTAKEV
+596 QMNEQQLKSTASEV
-610 VNILTETDPARLQ
+610 VKILTETDPARLQ
-623 GIAKELTTRRPSEV
+623 QIARELTTRRPSEIV
-637 ISDVLTRGGRGL
+637 SDVLTRGGRGL

-654 VGGVAGKFGS
+654 TGGVAGKFGA
-664 TTQQRYFPSILGT
+664 TTQQRYFPSLLGT

>member
-57 FSDELVGTLNSVFGK
+57 FSDELIGTLNSLFGK
-72 KPGVISK
+72 KPGVISQ
-79 AAKEAGYGEI
+79 AAKESGYGDI
-89 SPREAG
+89 SPRQAG
-95 VGLERLALEQRA
+95 IGLERLALEQRA
-107 SEKPLRSI
+107 SEKPVRSI
-115 GEQVVGGAIPFI
+115 VEQVVGGAIPAI
-127 ASKGLTLPLS
+127 GSRGLTAPLT
-137 LPKAAIQGLKT
+137 LGKAAVQGFKSGLV
-148 GAIGGFGAGE
+148 GGFGAAE
-158 GGAEQQLTSTAIGG
+158 GSPEQQAISTGISGVTG
-172 AAGAVAAPALQ
+172 LVAAPALQ
-183 FAARGA
+183 LGARVV
-189 KGFVQ
+189 KNVSQ
-194 PMLKSMFAEPEVTGL
+194 PIIKSMFADPDVTGL
-209 RAGRNLVKEALKS
+209 QASRNLIKEALQS

-228 EAINLVLQNS
+228 EAINTVLQKS

-277 KGLSARLTS
+277 KGISARLTS
-286 DLQSAFGTTAS
+286 DLQDAFGTKAS

-303 ALKTA
+303 ALKVA
-308 RTDLG
+308 RTELG
-313 KKMYANAFKKQ
+313 KKMYANAFNKQ

-337 PSMQQAYTRG
+337 PSVQQAYARG
-347 IDIAQEKGIK
+347 INIAQEKGIK
-357 VPNVS
+357 VPNVV

-386 FVKMGL
+386 YVKMGL
-392 DDLVYTGKTP
+392 DDLVYTGKSP
-402 TSGIGSTQLNS
+402 SSGIGNTQLNS
-413 IKDTRAKF
+413 IKDTRSQF
-421 LNYIDKNNSSYKS
+421 LNYIDKNNPSYKS

-455 LKANPDQLKADIKN
+455 LKANPDQLKADIKK

-500 MTSNVARNILK
+500 MTANVARNLLK

-516 ALIKATFP
+516 SLIKATFP
-524 DNELGK
+524 DNELGQ

-543 MEMKA
+543 MEMKS

-562 QEAAKAIRG
+562 QEAAKAVRG
-571 SIAQES
+571 TIAQEA
-577 PNVNDVQS
+577 PNIDAQS

-596 EMNEQQLKSTAKEV
+596 QMNEKQLKSTASEV
-610 VNILTETDPARLQ
+610 VKILTETDPARLKQ
-623 GIAKELTTRRPSEV
+623 IARELTTRRPSEIV
-637 ISDVLTRGGRGL
+637 SDVLTRGGRGL

-654 VGGVAGKFGS
+654 TGGITGKFGA
-664 TTQQRYFPSILGT
+664 TTQQRYFPGILST

>member
-30 ESVLNAIETGVVT
+30 EGVLNAIETGVVT

-57 FSDELVGTLNSVFGK
+57 FSDELLGTLNSLFGK
-72 KPGVISK
+72 KPGVISQ
-79 AAKEAGYGEI
+79 AAKESGYGDI
-89 SPREAG
+89 SPRQAG
-95 VGLERLALEQRA
+95 IGLERLALEQRA
-107 SEKPLRSI
+107 SEKPVRSI
-115 GEQVVGGAIPFI
+115 AEQVVGGAIPAI
-127 ASKGLTLPLS
+127 ASKGTTLPLT
-137 LPKAAIQGLKT
+137 LGKAAVQGFKS
-148 GAIGGFGAGE
+148 GVIGGFGAGE
-158 GGAEQQLTSTAIGG
+158 GGPEQQLTSSLIGG
-172 AAGAVAAPALQ
+172 GAGLVAAPALQ
-183 FAARGA
+183 LGARVV
-189 KGFVQ
+189 KNVSQ
-194 PMLKSMFAEPEVTGL
+194 PILKSMFAEPDVTGL
-209 RAGRNLVKEALKS
+209 EAGRNLVKEALKS

-228 EAINLVLQNS
+228 EAINTVLQNA

-254 LDAVSLIPSPAKQTA
+254 LDAVNLIPSPAKQTA

-277 KGLSARLTS
+277 KGISARLTS
-286 DLQSAFGTTAS
+286 DLQEAFGTTAS

-303 ALKTA
+303 ALKAA

-313 KKMYANAFKKQ
+313 KKMYANAFNKQ

-337 PSMQQAYTRG
+337 PSVQQAYARG
-347 IDIAQEKGIK
+347 INIAQEKGIK
-357 VPNVS
+357 VPNVV

-386 FVKMGL
+386 YVKMGL
-392 DDLVYTGKTP
+392 DDLVYTGKSP
-402 TSGIGSTQLNS
+402 SSGIGNTQLNS
-413 IKDTRAKF
+413 IKDTRAQF
-421 LNYIDKNNSSYKS
+421 LNYIDKNNPSYKS

-444 TMDAMQEGRKF
+444 TMDAMQSGRTF
-455 LKANPDQLKADIKN
+455 LKSNPDQLKADIKK

-500 MTSNVARNILK
+500 MTANVARNILK

-524 DNELGK
+524 DNELGQ

-548 TSGQVLAGSQTASR
+548 TSGQVLTGSQTAGR
-562 QEAAKAIRG
+562 QEAAKAVRG
-571 SIAQES
+571 TIAQEAPS
-577 PNVNDVQS
+577 IDAQN

-596 EMNEQQLKSTAKEV
+596 QMNEQQLKSTANEV
-610 VNILTETDPARLQ
+610 VKILTETDPARLQ
-623 GIAKELTTRRPSEV
+623 TIARELTTRRPSEIV
-637 ISDVLTRGGRGL
+637 SDVLTRGGRGL

-654 VGGVAGKFGS
+654 TGGVAGKFGA
-664 TTQQRYFPSILGT
+664 TTQQRYFPSLLGT

>member
-30 ESVLNAIETGVVT
+30 ETVLNAIETGVVT

-57 FSDELVGTLNSVFGK
+57 FSDELLGTLNSVFGK
-72 KPGVISK
+72 KPGVISQ
-79 AAKEAGYGEI
+79 AAKEAGYGDI
-89 SPREAG
+89 TPRQAG

-107 SEKPLRSI
+107 SEKPIRSI
-115 GEQVVGGAIPFI
+115 GEQVVGGAIPAI
-127 ASKGLTLPLS
+127 ISKGTTAPLTLG
-137 LPKAAIQGLKT
+137 KAALQGFKS

-158 GGAEQQLTSTAIGG
+158 GSPTEQLTSTAIGG
-172 AAGAVAAPALQ
+172 VAGGAAAPALQ
-183 FAARGA
+183 LGARVV
-189 KGFVQ
+189 KNVSQ
-194 PMLKSMFAEPEVTGL
+194 PIIKSMFAEPDVTGL
-209 RAGRNLVKEALKS
+209 QAGRNLVKEALKS

-228 EAINLVLQNS
+228 EAINTVLQNA

-254 LDAVSLIPSPAKQTA
+254 LDAVNLIPSPAKQTA

-277 KGLSARLTS
+277 KGISARLTS
-286 DLQSAFGTTAS
+286 DLQEAFGTTAS

-337 PSMQQAYTRG
+337 PSVQQAYARG
-347 IDIAQEKGIK
+347 INIAQEKGIK
-357 VPNVS
+357 VPNVV

-392 DDLVYTGKTP
+392 DDLVYTGKSP
-402 TSGIGSTQLNS
+402 SSGIGNTQLNS
-413 IKDTRAKF
+413 IKDTRAQF
-421 LNYIDKNNSSYKS
+421 LNYIDKNNPSYKS

-444 TMDAMQEGRKF
+444 TMDAMQSGRTF
-455 LKANPDQLKADIKN
+455 LKSNPDQLKADIKK

-500 MTSNVARNILK
+500 MTANVARNILK

-524 DNELGK
+524 DNELGQ

-548 TSGQVLAGSQTASR
+548 TSGQVLAGSQTAGR
-562 QEAAKAIRG
+562 QEAAKAVRG
-571 SIAQES
+571 TIAQEA
-577 PNVNDVQS
+577 PNIDAQN

-596 EMNEQQLKSTAKEV
+596 QMNEQQLKSTANEV
-610 VNILTETDPARLQ
+610 VKILTETDPARLQ
-623 GIAKELTTRRPSEV
+623 TIARELTTRRPSEI
-637 ISDVLTRGGRGL
+637 ISDVLTRGGRSL

-654 VGGVAGKFGS
+654 TGGIAGKFGA
-664 TTQQRYFPSILGT
+664 TTQQRYFPSIL
-677 PNK
+677 NSQ

>member
-30 ESVLNAIETGVVT
+30 ETVLNAIETGVVT

-57 FSDELVGTLNSVFGK
+57 FSDELLGTLNSVFGK
-72 KPGVISK
+72 KPGVISQ

-89 SPREAG
+89 TPREAG

-107 SEKPLRSI
+107 SEKPIRSI
-115 GEQVVGGAIPFI
+115 GEQVVGGAIPAI
-127 ASKGLTLPLS
+127 ISKGTTAPLTLG
-137 LPKAAIQGLKT
+137 KAALQGFKS

-158 GGAEQQLTSTAIGG
+158 GSPTEQLTSTAIGG
-172 AAGAVAAPALQ
+172 VAGGAAAPALQ
-183 FAARGA
+183 LGARVV
-189 KGFVQ
+189 KNVSQ
-194 PMLKSMFAEPEVTGL
+194 PIIKSMFADPDVTGL
-209 RAGRNLVKEALKS
+209 QAGRNLVKEALKS

-228 EAINLVLQNS
+228 EAINTVLQNA

-286 DLQSAFGTTAS
+286 DLQEAFGTTAS

-303 ALKTA
+303 ALKAA

-313 KKMYANAFKKQ
+313 KKMYANAFNKQ
-324 VPVNRELTDLLGR
+324 VPVNKELTDLLGR
-337 PSMQQAYTRG
+337 PSVQQAYARG
-347 IDIAQEKGIK
+347 INIAQEKGIK

-376 VPAVDTEFLH
+376 VDKVDTEFLH
-386 FVKMGL
+386 YVKMGL
-392 DDLVYTGKTP
+392 DDLVYTGKSP
-402 TSGIGSTQLNS
+402 SSGIGNTQLNS
-413 IKDTRAKF
+413 IKDTRSQF
-421 LNYIDKNNSSYKS
+421 LNYIDKNNPSYKS

-444 TMDAMQEGRKF
+444 TMDAMQSGRTF
-455 LKANPDQLKADIKN
+455 LKSNPDQLKADIKK

-500 MTSNVARNILK
+500 MTANVARNILK

-524 DNELGK
+524 DNELGQ

-548 TSGQVLAGSQTASR
+548 TSGQVLAGSQTAAR
-562 QEAAKAIRG
+562 QEAAKAVRG
-571 SIAQES
+571 TIAQEA
-577 PNVNDVQS
+577 PNIDAQN

-596 EMNEQQLKSTAKEV
+596 QMNEQQLKSTANEV
-610 VNILTETDPARLQ
+610 VKILTETDPARLQ
-623 GIAKELTTRRPSEV
+623 TIAKELTTRRPSEV

-654 VGGVAGKFGS
+654 TGGVAGKFGA
-664 TTQQRYFPSILGT
+664 TTQQRYFPGIL
-677 PNK
+677 NSQQ

>member
-30 ESVLNAIETGVVT
+30 EGVLNAIETGVVT

-57 FSDELVGTLNSVFGK
+57 FSDELLGTLNSVFGK

-107 SEKPLRSI
+107 SEKPVRSI
-115 GEQVVGGAIPFI
+115 GEQIVGGAIPAI
-127 ASKGLTLPLS
+127 ASKGTTLPLT
-137 LPKAAIQGLKT
+137 LGKAAIQGLKT
-148 GAIGGFGAGE
+148 GALAGFGAGE
-158 GGAEQQLTSTAIGG
+158 GGPEQQLTSATIGG
-172 AAGAVAAPALQ
+172 GAGLVAAPALQ
-183 FAARGA
+183 LGARVV
-189 KGFVQ
+189 KNVSQ
-194 PMLKSMFAEPEVTGL
+194 PIIKSMFAEPDVAGL
-209 RAGRNLVKEALKS
+209 QAGRNLVKEALKS

-228 EAINLVLQNS
+228 EAINVVLQNS

-254 LDAVSLIPSPAKQTA
+254 LDAASLIPSPAKQTA

-324 VPVNRELTDLLGR
+324 VPVNRELIDLLGR

-500 MTSNVARNILK
+500 MTANVARNILK

-548 TSGQVLAGSQTASR
+548 TSGQVLAGSQTAAR
-562 QEAAKAIRG
+562 QEAAKAVRG
-571 SIAQES
+571 TIAQEA
-577 PNVNDVQS
+577 PNIDAQN

-596 EMNEQQLKSTAKEV
+596 QMNEQQLKSTANEV
-610 VNILTETDPARLQ
+610 VKILTETDPARLQ
-623 GIAKELTTRRPSEV
+623 TIARELTTRRPSEV

-654 VGGVAGKFGS
+654 TGGVAGRFGA
-664 TTQQRYFPSILGT
+664 TTQERYFPSILGT
-677 PNK
+677 PQ

>member
-57 FSDELVGTLNSVFGK
+57 FSDELIGTLNSVFGK

-107 SEKPLRSI
+107 SEKPIGSI
-115 GEQVVGGAIPFI
+115 GEQVVGGAIPAI
-127 ASKGLTLPLS
+127 ISKGTSLPLTLG
-137 LPKAAIQGLKT
+137 KAALQGFKS
-148 GAIGGFGAGE
+148 GVIGGFGAGE
-158 GGAEQQLTSTAIGG
+158 GSPTEQLTSASIGG
-172 AAGAVAAPALQ
+172 VTGGLASPALQ
-183 FAARGA
+183 LGARA
-189 KGFVQ
+189 VKNVAQ
-194 PMLKSMFAEPEVTGL
+194 PVIKSMFAEPDVTGL
-209 RAGRNLVKEALKS
+209 QAGRNLVKEALKS

-277 KGLSARLTS
+277 KGISARLTS
-286 DLQSAFGTTAS
+286 DLQDAFGTTAS

-347 IDIAQEKGIK
+347 IDIAKEKGIK
-357 VPNVS
+357 VPNLV
-362 VNAQGQLVTADNKL
+362 VNAEGQLVTADNKL

-500 MTSNVARNILK
+500 MTANVARNILK

-548 TSGQVLAGSQTASR
+548 TSGQVLAGSQTAAR
-562 QEAAKAIRG
+562 QEAAKAVRG
-571 SIAQES
+571 TIAQEA
-577 PNVNDVQS
+577 PNIDAQS

-596 EMNEQQLKSTAKEV
+596 QMNEQQLKSTANEV
-610 VNILTETDPARLQ
+610 VKILTETDPARLQ
-623 GIAKELTTRRPSEV
+623 NIARELTTRRPSEV

-654 VGGVAGKFGS
+654 TGGVAGRFGA

-677 PNK
+677 PK

>member
-1 MAQDPK
+1 MAQQDPK

-30 ESVLNAIETGVVT
+30 ETVLNAIETGVVT

-57 FSDELVGTLNSVFGK
+57 FSDELLGTLNSVFGQ

-89 SPREAG
+89 TPRQAG

-107 SEKPLRSI
+107 SEKPIRSI
-115 GEQVVGGAIPFI
+115 TEQVIGGAIPAV
-127 ASKGLTLPLS
+127 ASKGTTLPLT
-137 LPKAAIQGLKT
+137 LGKAAVQGLKT
-148 GAIGGFGAGE
+148 GALAGFGAGE
-158 GGAEQQLTSTAIGG
+158 GGLEQQGVSTLIGG
-172 AAGAVAAPALQ
+172 GAGAIAAPALQ
-183 FAARGA
+183 LGARVV
-189 KGFVQ
+189 KNVSQ
-194 PMLKSMFAEPEVTGL
+194 PIIKSMFAEPDVTGL
-209 RAGRNLVKEALKS
+209 QAGRNLVKEALKS

-228 EAINLVLQNS
+228 EAINTVLQNS

-277 KGLSARLTS
+277 KGISARLTS
-286 DLQSAFGTTAS
+286 DLQDAFGSTAS

-313 KKMYANAFKKQ
+313 KKMYANAFNKQ
-324 VPVNRELTDLLGR
+324 VPVNRELTELLGR
-337 PSMQQAYTRG
+337 PSVQQAYARG
-347 IDIAQEKGIK
+347 INIAQEKGIK

-376 VPAVDTEFLH
+376 VDKVDTEFLH
-386 FVKMGL
+386 YVKMGL
-392 DDLVYTGKTP
+392 DDLVYTGKSP
-402 TSGIGSTQLNS
+402 SSGIGNTQLNS
-413 IKDTRAKF
+413 IKDTRAQF
-421 LNYIDKNNSSYKS
+421 LNYLDKNNPSYKS

-444 TMDAMQEGRKF
+444 TMDAMQSGRTF
-455 LKANPDQLKADIKN
+455 LKSNPDQLKADIKK

-500 MTSNVARNILK
+500 MTANVARNILK

-524 DNELGK
+524 DNELGQA
-530 NKFNQFIKNFQTE
+530 KFNQFIKNFQTE

-548 TSGQVLAGSQTASR
+548 TSGQVLAGSQTAAR
-562 QEAAKAIRG
+562 QEAAKAVRG
-571 SIAQES
+571 TIAQEA
-577 PNVNDVQS
+577 PNIDAQS

-596 EMNEQQLKSTAKEV
+596 QMNEQQLKSTANEV
-610 VNILTETDPARLQ
+610 VKILTETDPQRLQ
-623 GIAKELTTRRPSEV
+623 QIARELTTRRPSEV
-637 ISDVLTRGGRGL
+637 VSDVLTRGGRAL

-654 VGGVAGKFGS
+654 TGGLAGKFGA
-664 TTQQRYFPSILGT
+664 TTQQRYFPSILGPT
-677 PNK
+677 K

>member
-30 ESVLNAIETGVVT
+30 EGVLNAIETGVVT

-57 FSDELVGTLNSVFGK
+57 FSDELLGTLNSLFGK
-72 KPGVISK
+72 KPGVISQ
-79 AAKEAGYGEI
+79 AAKESGYGDI
-89 SPREAG
+89 SPRQAG
-95 VGLERLALEQRA
+95 IGLERLALEQRA
-107 SEKPLRSI
+107 SEKPVRSI
-115 GEQVVGGAIPFI
+115 AEQVVGGAIPAI
-127 ASKGLTLPLS
+127 ASKGTTLPLT
-137 LPKAAIQGLKT
+137 LGKAAVQGFKS
-148 GAIGGFGAGE
+148 GVIGGFGAGE
-158 GGAEQQLTSTAIGG
+158 GGPEQQLTSAGIGG
-172 AAGAVAAPALQ
+172 VAGGFAAPGLQ
-183 FAARGA
+183 LGARVV
-189 KGFVQ
+189 KNVSQ
-194 PMLKSMFAEPEVTGL
+194 PILKSMFAEPDVTGL
-209 RAGRNLVKEALKS
+209 QAGRNLVKEALKS

-228 EAINLVLQNS
+228 EAINTVLQNA

-254 LDAVSLIPSPAKQTA
+254 LDAVNLIPSPAKQTA

-277 KGLSARLTS
+277 KGISARLTS
-286 DLQSAFGTTAS
+286 DLQEAFGTTAS

-303 ALKTA
+303 ALKAA

-313 KKMYANAFKKQ
+313 KKMYANAFNKQ

-337 PSMQQAYTRG
+337 PSVQQAYARG
-347 IDIAQEKGIK
+347 INIAQEKGIK
-357 VPNVS
+357 VPNVV

-386 FVKMGL
+386 YVKMGL
-392 DDLVYTGKTP
+392 DDLVYTGKSP
-402 TSGIGSTQLNS
+402 SSGIGNTQLNS
-413 IKDTRAKF
+413 IKDTRAQF
-421 LNYIDKNNSSYKS
+421 LNYIDKNNPSYKS

-444 TMDAMQEGRKF
+444 TMDAMQSGRTF
-455 LKANPDQLKADIKN
+455 LKSNPDQLKADIKK

-500 MTSNVARNILK
+500 MTANVARNILK

-524 DNELGK
+524 DNELGQ

-548 TSGQVLAGSQTASR
+548 TSGQVLTGSQTAGR
-562 QEAAKAIRG
+562 QEAAKAVRG
-571 SIAQES
+571 TIAQEA
-577 PNVNDVQS
+577 PNIDAQN

-596 EMNEQQLKSTAKEV
+596 QMNEQQLKSTASEV
-610 VNILTETDPARLQ
+610 VKILTETDPARLQ
-623 GIAKELTTRRPSEV
+623 QIARELTTRRPSEIV
-637 ISDVLTRGGRGL
+637 SDVLTRGGRGL

-654 VGGVAGKFGS
+654 TGGVAGKFGA
-664 TTQQRYFPSILGT
+664 TTQQRYFPSLLGT